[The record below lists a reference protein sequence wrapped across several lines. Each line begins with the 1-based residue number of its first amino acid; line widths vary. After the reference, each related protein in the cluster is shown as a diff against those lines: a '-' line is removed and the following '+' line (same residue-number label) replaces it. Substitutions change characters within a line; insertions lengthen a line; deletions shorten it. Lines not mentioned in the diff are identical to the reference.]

1 MFHVKTLPI
10 LRRIGAGF
18 PSKRLISS
26 RKLRSTVPS
35 ASATRTE
42 PQDSNSCAGAQYVP
56 ERLECAREP
65 GRAGQDVGISLNFDQ
80 TREAYMSKDSLELLR
95 SLVVFKL
102 CSYDFLVD
110 KNKEVMVLPRNLV
123 VLKNR
128 AMPLGSCVTPTSQ
141 IRTCFSTSMQSFYI
155 NLLW

>member
-1 MFHVKTLPI
+1 MFHVKTLPV
-10 LRRIGAGF
+10 LRRTGAGF
-18 PSKRLISS
+18 PSTRLISS
-26 RKLRSTVPS
+26 RKLRS

-42 PQDSNSCAGAQYVP
+42 PRDPNSCAGARHAP

-65 GRAGQDVGISLNFDQ
+65 GRAGQDVISTGANGISLNFDQ

-110 KNKEVMVLPRNLV
+110 KNKEVMVLLRNLV

-141 IRTCFSTSMQSFYI
+141 IRTCFSGLRSPFT
-155 NLLW
+155 